1 MARERLTPGRIRDFT
16 CQPGTNCAEKAKQA
30 LLYDT
35 EVPRLAI
42 RATHSGAKSFVFD
55 GWFQGASLR
64 IGIGDIRN
72 WNLDDARAEARRLHT
87 LLDQGIDPRDV
98 QRQQQEAKTAA
109 KAAKVAAEQEV
120 ERRKRYTLKALCE
133 AYCAHLKGKGK
144 TKSARDTLS
153 AFNCHVFVTE
163 HAESPAREITPH
175 QIAGIVRS
183 VFESGKE
190 RTAGILRNYL
200 VAAYNAARKA
210 PFDPTI
216 LSALIDFEITTNPAD
231 PVPAIGVN
239 RGERTLTPDELKLYL
254 ETLGDTPVDKMLK
267 LHIYAGGQR
276 MVQLSRAK
284 ASDYATDTGTLRLWD
299 SKGKRRAAREHLIPL
314 ATEGKAIIKALAA
327 GKTQDA
333 RLFVSERAAG
343 DRIAEI
349 RTQMGCPYF
358 DTRDL
363 RRTCETILAG
373 MGITKETRAHL
384 LSHGL
389 GGVQDAVYDKHAYT
403 KEKRAAL
410 EAWEAKL
417 DEILS
422 GNNSHQAKVVGINSR
437 ARKNNL

>member
-1 MARERLTPGRIRDFT
+1 MERIRLTPERIT
-16 CQPGTNCAEKAKQA
+16 KAACPAGKKQVF
-30 LLYDT
+30 LFDS

-42 RATHSGAKSFVFD
+42 RVTSGSKSFIFESKLNRVTIR
-55 GWFQGASLR
+55 ST
-64 IGIGDIRN
+64 IGGVAN
-72 WNLDDARAEARRLHT
+72 WTVEAARAEARRLQT
-87 LLDQGIDPRDV
+87 LIDQGIDPRELERD
-98 QRQQQEAKTAA
+98 QKEAKAAA
-109 KAAKVAAEQEV
+109 KAAKVAAEQET
-120 ERRKRYTLKALCE
+120 ERRKRFTLKALCE

-175 QIAGIVRS
+175 QIAGIVRG
-183 VFESGKE
+183 VFETGKE

-200 VAAYNAARKA
+200 VAAYNAARQA

-216 LSALIDFEITTNPAD
+216 LSALIDFQITTNPAD

-239 RGERTLTPDELKLYL
+239 RGERTLTPDELKKYM
-254 ETLGDTPVDKMLK
+254 EALGDIPVDQLLK

-276 MVQLSRAK
+276 MIQLARAK
-284 ASDYATDTGTLRLWD
+284 VSDYAPDTGTLRIWD

-314 ATEGKAIIKALAA
+314 ATEGKAILKNLAISKAP
-327 GKTQDA
+327 DA
-333 RLFVSERAAG
+333 KLFVSERAAG

-349 RTQMGCPYF
+349 RTEIGGAYF
-358 DTRDL
+358 DARDL

-417 DEILS
+417 AEITE
-422 GNNSHQAKVVGINSR
+422 GEAEK
-437 ARKNNL
+437 RKNVTSITKKKKAA

>member
-16 CQPGTNCAEKAKQA
+16 CLPGINCSEKAKQA

-35 EVPRLAI
+35 EVPRLALRTSI
-42 RATHSGAKSFVFD
+42 SGAKSFVFD

-64 IGIGDIRN
+64 LGIGDIKN

-87 LLDQGIDPRDV
+87 LLDQGIDPRELERDKK
-98 QRQQQEAKTAA
+98 EAKAAA
-109 KAAKVAAEQEV
+109 KAAKVAAEQET

-133 AYCAHLKGKGK
+133 AYCENLKGKGK
-144 TKSARDTLS
+144 TKSARDALS
-153 AFNCHVFVTE
+153 AFNCHVFSTE
-163 HAESPAREITPH
+163 HAETTAGEITPH
-175 QIAGIVRS
+175 QIAAIVRS
-183 VFESGKE
+183 VFETGKE

-200 VAAYNAARKA
+200 VAAYNAARRA

-216 LSALIDFEITTNPAD
+216 LSKLIDFQITTNPAD

-254 ETLGDTPVDKMLK
+254 ETLGDTPVDKMLR
-267 LHIYAGGQR
+267 LHIYTGGQR
-276 MVQLSRAK
+276 MIQISRAK

-299 SKGKRRAAREHLIPL
+299 SKGKRRTAREHLIPL
-314 ATEGKAIIKALAA
+314 AAKGKTILKALSAGKAPDTK
-327 GKTQDA
+327 
-333 RLFVSERAAG
+333 LFVSERVAG

-349 RTQMGCPYF
+349 REKMGGPYF

-363 RRTCETILAG
+363 RRTCETMLAG

-417 DEILS
+417 AEIIED
-422 GNNSHQAKVVGINSR
+422 KPEK
-437 ARKNNL
+437 RKNVTSITKKQRVA

>member
-16 CQPGTNCAEKAKQA
+16 CNPGINCSANSKQA

-42 RATHSGAKSFVFD
+42 RATRSGAKSFVFD

-64 IGIGDIRN
+64 LGIGDSRN

-98 QRQQQEAKTAA
+98 QRDQKEAKAAA
-109 KAAKVAAEQEV
+109 KAAKVAAEQEA
-120 ERRKRYTLKALCE
+120 ERRKHYTLKALCE

-144 TKSARDTLS
+144 SKSASDALS
-153 AFNCHVFVTE
+153 AFRCHVFETE
-163 HAESPAREITPH
+163 HAETTAGEVTPH
-175 QIAGIVRS
+175 QIAGIVRG
-183 VFESGKE
+183 VFETGKE
-190 RTAGILRNYL
+190 RTAGVLRNYL
-200 VAAYNAARKA
+200 VAAYNAARRA

-216 LSALIDFEITTNPAD
+216 LSTLIDFQITTNPAD

-254 ETLGDTPVDKMLK
+254 ETLGDTPVDQLLK

-276 MVQLSRAK
+276 MVQISRAK
-284 ASDYATDTGTLRLWD
+284 ASDYASDTGTLRLWD

-314 ATEGKAIIKALAA
+314 APYGKAILEALAT
-327 GKTQDA
+327 GKA
-333 RLFVSERAAG
+333 PEKKLFVSARAAG

-349 RTQMGCPYF
+349 RTNMGGPYF

-389 GGVQDAVYDKHAYT
+389 GGIQDAVYDKHAYT

-417 DEILS
+417 NEILAGS
-422 GNNSHQAKVVGINSR
+422 NN
-437 ARKNNL
+437 

>member
-1 MARERLTPGRIRDFT
+1 MQRERLTSERIRKLQ
-16 CQPGTNCAEKAKQA
+16 QPADSKQVF
-30 LLYDT
+30 LWDT
-35 EVPRLAI
+35 EAPRLAV
-42 RATHSGAKSFVFD
+42 RATSGSKSFIFE
-55 GWFQGASLR
+55 SKLNR
-64 IGIGDIRN
+64 MTIRRTIGDVRI
-72 WNLDDARAEARRLHT
+72 WIIEDARNEARRLQT
-87 LLDQGIDPRDV
+87 LIDQGIDPRELERD
-98 QRQQQEAKTAA
+98 QHEAKVAA
-109 KAAKVAAEQEV
+109 KAAKVAAEHET
-120 ERRKRYTLKALCE
+120 ERRKRFTLKALCE
-133 AYCAHLKGKGK
+133 AYVKHLKEQGKN
-144 TKSARDTLS
+144 KSARDTLS
-153 AFNCHVFVTE
+153 AFNCHVFQTE

-200 VAAYNAARKA
+200 VAAYNTARRA

-216 LSALIDFEITTNPAD
+216 LSSLIDFEITTNPAD

-239 RGERTLTPDELKLYL
+239 RGERTLTPDELKQYI
-254 ETLGDTPVDKMLK
+254 ETLGDTPVDKLLK

-284 ASDYATDTGTLRLWD
+284 VNDYATDTGTLRLWD
-299 SKGKRRAAREHLIPL
+299 SKGKRRSAREHLIPL
-314 ATEGKAIIKALAA
+314 ATGGKTIIKALAA

-349 RTQMGCPYF
+349 RTQMGAPYF

-417 DEILS
+417 TEI
-422 GNNSHQAKVVGINSR
+422 VGIKHKQKSSKASITKR
-437 ARKNNL
+437 RKTS